1 MWWFFS
7 AGVTASGPTRFVDAD
22 EFRRAVPIAQAA
34 LGERFLVYAEA
45 MRYGVDE
52 RAVAMSTPVEIRDV
66 APWVERL
73 ARVGYA
79 AKAVLYITIGI
90 LAAQAAFGPGGRTTD
105 TQGALRVVHDM
116 TFGRIVLLVIAAGL
130 LGYAL
135 WRLVE
140 AAVDPDGRGSN
151 LKGLALRAGFA
162 IRGLFHGALGVGA
175 FRAALGDRSAG
186 SNDQAREVTASVFRV
201 PAGELV
207 IYAGAAFVAGY
218 GVYQLY
224 RSYASKLG
232 RQLELGALSGEM
244 RPWVVRVS
252 RFGIAA
258 RGVIFCLIGLFLAR
272 AAHQHDAREVGGV
285 RESLNM
291 LADLGRWPFAVVALG
306 LIAYGVYEMVN
317 ARYRRIN
324 VA

>member
-1 MWWFFS
+1 ME
-7 AGVTASGPTRFVDAD
+7 AGASHQNSSRET
-22 EFRRAVPIAQAA
+22 
-34 LGERFLVYAEA
+34 FLDAEA
-45 MRYGVDE
+45 TRYGVD
-52 RAVAMSTPVEIRDV
+52 APVAMSTPVEMRDV

-79 AKAVLYITIGI
+79 AKALLYITIGI

-105 TQGALRVVHDM
+105 TEGALRIVHDI

-135 WRLVE
+135 WRVVE
-140 AAVDPDGRGSN
+140 AIVDPDGRGNN
-151 LKGLALRAGFA
+151 LKGLALRASFA
-162 IRGLFHGALGVGA
+162 IRGLFHGAIGVAA
-175 FRAALGDRSAG
+175 FRAALGQRSAG
-186 SNDQAREVTASVFRV
+186 SNDQARELTASAFRI
-201 PAGELV
+201 PGGELL

-232 RQLELGALSGEM
+232 RQLELGAVSGEM
-244 RPWVVRVS
+244 RPWIVRVS

-258 RGVIFCLIGLFLAR
+258 RGIIFCLIGFFLAR
-272 AAHQHDAREVGGV
+272 AAQRHDATEVGGI

-291 LADLGRWPFAVVALG
+291 LANLGRWPFAVVALG
-306 LIAYGVYEMVN
+306 LIAYGVYELVN
-317 ARYRRIN
+317 ARYRRIT

>member
-1 MWWFFS
+1 M
-7 AGVTASGPTRFVDAD
+7 
-22 EFRRAVPIAQAA
+22 
-34 LGERFLVYAEA
+34 
-45 MRYGVDE
+45 
-52 RAVAMSTPVEIRDV
+52 RDV

-79 AKAVLYITIGI
+79 AKALLYVTIGM
-90 LAAQAAFGPGGRTTD
+90 LAAQAAFGSGGRTTD
-105 TQGALRVVHDM
+105 THGVFTAVHDM
-116 TFGRIVLLVIAAGL
+116 AFGRVVLLVIAAGL

-135 WRLVE
+135 WRVVE
-140 AAVDPDGRGSN
+140 AIVDPDGRGSAF
-151 LKGLALRAGFA
+151 KGLALRAGFA
-162 IRGLFHGALGVGA
+162 IRGLFHGALGVAA
-175 FRAALGDRSAG
+175 FRAAMGHRSNG
-186 SNDQAREVTASVFRV
+186 GNDQARQLTASAFRM
-201 PAGELV
+201 PAGELL

-232 RQLELGALSGEM
+232 RQLELGAVSGDM

-258 RGVIFCLIGLFLAR
+258 RGVIFCLIGFFLAR
-272 AAHQHDAREVGGV
+272 AAERHDASEVGGI

-291 LADLGRWPFAVVALG
+291 LANLGRWPFAVVALG
-306 LIAYGVYEMVN
+306 LIAYGVYELVN

-324 VA
+324 VS

>member
-1 MWWFFS
+1 MS
-7 AGVTASGPTRFVDAD
+7 A
-22 EFRRAVPIAQAA
+22 
-34 LGERFLVYAEA
+34 
-45 MRYGVDE
+45 
-52 RAVAMSTPVEIRDV
+52 PVEMRDV

-79 AKAVLYITIGI
+79 AKALLYITIGI

-116 TFGRIVLLVIAAGL
+116 TFGRVMLLVIAAGL
-130 LGYAL
+130 LGYAV
-135 WRLVE
+135 WRVVE
-140 AAVDPDGRGSN
+140 AIVDPDGRGNN
-151 LKGLALRAGFA
+151 LKGIAVRAGFA
-162 IRGLFHGALGVGA
+162 IRGLFHGALGVTA
-175 FRAALGDRSAG
+175 FRAALGHG
-186 SNDQAREVTASVFRV
+186 SGGGNNQARELTASAFRV
-201 PAGELV
+201 PAGELL

-232 RQLELGALSGEM
+232 RQLELGALSAEM

-258 RGVIFCLIGLFLAR
+258 RGVIFCLIGFFLAR
-272 AAHQHDAREVGGV
+272 AAQHHDAGEVGGI

-291 LADLGRWPFAVVALG
+291 LADLGRWPFAVAALG
-306 LIAYGVYEMVN
+306 VIAYGVYELVN
-317 ARYRRIN
+317 ARYRRIT
-324 VA
+324 VS

>member
-1 MWWFFS
+1 M
-7 AGVTASGPTRFVDAD
+7 
-22 EFRRAVPIAQAA
+22 
-34 LGERFLVYAEA
+34 
-45 MRYGVDE
+45 DE
-52 RAVAMSTPVEIRDV
+52 RPVAMSTPVEMRDV

-79 AKAVLYITIGI
+79 AKALLYITIGI

-130 LGYAL
+130 LGYAV
-135 WRLVE
+135 WRVVE
-140 AAVDPDGRGSN
+140 ALLDPDGRGSN
-151 LKGLALRAGFA
+151 LKGLTMRASFA
-162 IRGLFHGALGVGA
+162 IRGLFHGGLGVAA
-175 FRAALGDRSAG
+175 FRAALGHRVGG
-186 SNDQAREVTASVFRV
+186 SNSQARELTASAFRV
-201 PAGELV
+201 PAGELL

-232 RQLELGALSGEM
+232 SQLELGALSAEM

-258 RGVIFCLIGLFLAR
+258 RGVIFCLIGFFLAR
-272 AAHQHDAREVGGV
+272 AAQQHDPREVGGI

-291 LADLGRWPFAVVALG
+291 LAALGRWPFAVVAVG
-306 LIAYGVYEMVN
+306 LIAYGMYELVN
-317 ARYRRIN
+317 ARYRRIK

>member
-1 MWWFFS
+1 M
-7 AGVTASGPTRFVDAD
+7 
-22 EFRRAVPIAQAA
+22 
-34 LGERFLVYAEA
+34 
-45 MRYGVDE
+45 DE
-52 RAVAMSTPVEIRDV
+52 RAAAMSTPVEMRDV
-66 APWVERL
+66 APWVARL

-79 AKAVLYITIGI
+79 AKALLYITIGI

-105 TQGALRVVHDM
+105 TEGALKIVHDM
-116 TFGRIVLLVIAAGL
+116 KFGQIVLLVIAAGL
-130 LGYAL
+130 MGYAL
-135 WRLVE
+135 WRVVE
-140 AAVDPDGRGSN
+140 AIVDPDGRGRTA
-151 LKGLALRAGFA
+151 KGLALRSSFA
-162 IRGLFHGALGVGA
+162 ARGLFHGALGIAA
-175 FRAALGDRSAG
+175 FRAALGLGGGGTD
-186 SNDQAREVTASVFRV
+186 DQARELTASAFRI
-201 PAGELV
+201 PGGELL

-232 RQLELGALSGEM
+232 RQLELGALSQEM

-258 RGVIFCLIGLFLAR
+258 RGVIFCLIGFFLAR
-272 AAHQHDAREVGGV
+272 AAQRHNAAEVGGI

-291 LADLGRWPFAVVALG
+291 LASLGRWPFAVVALG
-306 LIAYGVYEMVN
+306 LIAYGVYELVN